1 MKNNVFIALFFLGCC
16 FLGGLIG
23 YFVYQYS
30 HTDVFFSSS
39 QITEEKASTS
49 PNQVFSSPQFLDTLD
64 VSPKKE
70 SDEAQ
75 TKNIQNP
82 QKKDSLE
89 TNIQKPI
96 PKIIPSNISKI
107 KKPKLAIIM
116 DDLAYPTQLHSLRE
130 LNLKITPS
138 FFPRNVDNPKTPQM
152 AENEEFY
159 MIHLPLEALHF
170 HQSPHR
176 YIKVGESIE
185 SISEYIGEIKH
196 DFPKLKFLNNHTG
209 SKFTASY
216 EDMKNLIEILQSY
229 DIEFIDS
236 RTTKETKAPEIYAQ
250 INKPLLSRQIFLDNT
265 ESIFDILKQ
274 IEKAIAIAKKDGF
287 AIAIAHPRASTFKA
301 LKRAKKNLFNEVEL
315 VFIKDIKILE
325 IQNKHEK
332 KGKIYEK

>member
-1 MKNNVFIALFFLGCC
+1 MKNNVYIALFFLGCC

-23 YFVYQYS
+23 YFVYQSS
-30 HTDVFFSSS
+30 HSNVFSSSS
-39 QITEEKASTS
+39 QIIEEKTSTS
-49 PNQVFSSPQFLDTLD
+49 SSQVFSPPQFLGTLD
-64 VSPKKE
+64 VSPEKE

-75 TKNIQNP
+75 TKKT

-89 TNIQKPI
+89 TNIQKPT
-96 PKIIPSNISKI
+96 PKTISSNIPKI

-116 DDLAYPTQLHSLRE
+116 DDMAYPTQLHSLRE
-130 LNLKITPS
+130 LDLKITPS

-170 HQSPHR
+170 YQSPHR

-185 SISEYIGEIKH
+185 SISEYIGEIKR
-196 DFPKLKFLNNHTG
+196 DFPKLKFINNHTG

-236 RTTKETKAPEIYAQ
+236 RTTKETKAPKIYAQ

-265 ESIFDILKQ
+265 ESVFDILKQ
-274 IEKAIAIAKKDGF
+274 IEKAIAIAKKNGF
-287 AIAIAHPRASTFKA
+287 AIAIAHPRANTFKA
-301 LKRAKKNLFNEVEL
+301 LKSAKKNLFNDVEL
-315 VFIKDIKILE
+315 VFIKDIKILDA
-325 IQNKHEK
+325 QNKREK
-332 KGKIYEK
+332 LGEFYEK